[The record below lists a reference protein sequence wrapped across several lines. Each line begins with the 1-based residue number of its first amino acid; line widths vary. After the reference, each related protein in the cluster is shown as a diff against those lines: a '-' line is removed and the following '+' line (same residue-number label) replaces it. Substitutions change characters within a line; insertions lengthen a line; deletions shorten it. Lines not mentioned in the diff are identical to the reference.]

1 MGTCFLVSSGKGGTG
16 KTMFSVNLGATLAK
30 AGKSAVIIDFDMGLR
45 NLDLYFGLE
54 NNVVFDVYDV
64 MTGLCTIKQA
74 LLKDKDIDG
83 LYLLAASPDRS
94 DGTITPLHM
103 KVLCGKLK
111 ERFEYVIVDAP
122 SGIDDGLVTAS
133 AGADAAIIITTP
145 EYSALRDADNLDREL
160 AQLGIEK
167 RYLIVNN
174 VDVDIMA
181 EGYCPTLREIS
192 SMINCELKGIILTDR
207 NIRISTNLGVPV
219 VTKDDTYI
227 AENFRRIAA
236 RLTADDENG
245 KSEDEIKSEKL
256 AESEKEAGLA
266 GDVPEESA
274 EAVSG
279 AGGYEESENGF
290 PRAALGA
297 DGEDEART
305 AHVGDDR

>member
-1 MGTCFLVSSGKGGTG
+1 MSTCFLVSSGKGGTG

-30 AGKSAVIIDFDMGLR
+30 AGKSVVIIDYDMGLR

-54 NNVVFDVYDV
+54 DNVVFDVYDV

-74 LLKDKDIDG
+74 LLRDRDIDG
-83 LYLLAASPDRS
+83 LYLLAASPERS

-103 KVLCGKLK
+103 QVLCNKLK
-111 ERFEYVIVDAP
+111 NRFEYVIVDAP

-160 AQLGIEK
+160 EALGIEK
-167 RYLIVNN
+167 RYLIINN

-181 EGYCPTLREIS
+181 EGFCPTLKEIT

-219 VTKDDTYI
+219 VTKEETYI
-227 AENFRRIAA
+227 AENFRRIAK
-236 RLTADDENG
+236 RLTTDEDNED
-245 KSEDEIKSEKL
+245 SEDTIKSEKL
-256 AESEKEAGLA
+256 AESEKEAGLEAKNEA
-266 GDVPEESA
+266 GIAAHIEENA
-274 EAVSG
+274 QEVSTSG
-279 AGGYEESENGF
+279 PTEQDSQKTNQNTDSLERS
-290 PRAALGA
+290 
-297 DGEDEART
+297 
-305 AHVGDDR
+305 